1 MSRIILASSS
11 PRRKELMAQEGIDF
25 IVDAASIE
33 EVLDESLSVEERLKK
48 LALDKGM
55 PIHEKYP
62 DDVVIAADT
71 TVYHHD
77 QIIGK
82 AHSREEAKA
91 ILTSLSNDRQIVYTS
106 VAIFFPEETLNF
118 IEKTTVV
125 FKDITDM
132 IDDYLDTNEWVGKAG
147 AYAIQGKGDRLIASV
162 DGDIDT
168 VIGLPVKKIKTIL
181 QNHHVL

>member
-11 PRRKELMAQEGIDF
+11 PRRKELMAREGIDF

-162 DGDIDT
+162 DGDRKS
-168 VIGLPVKKIKTIL
+168 VV
-181 QNHHVL
+181 

>member
-11 PRRKELMAQEGIDF
+11 PRRKELMAREGIDF

-71 TVYHHD
+71 TVY
-77 QIIGK
+77 
-82 AHSREEAKA
+82 
-91 ILTSLSNDRQIVYTS
+91 LSLIH
-106 VAIFFPEETLNF
+106 I
-118 IEKTTVV
+118 
-125 FKDITDM
+125 
-132 IDDYLDTNEWVGKAG
+132 
-147 AYAIQGKGDRLIASV
+147 
-162 DGDIDT
+162 
-168 VIGLPVKKIKTIL
+168 
-181 QNHHVL
+181 